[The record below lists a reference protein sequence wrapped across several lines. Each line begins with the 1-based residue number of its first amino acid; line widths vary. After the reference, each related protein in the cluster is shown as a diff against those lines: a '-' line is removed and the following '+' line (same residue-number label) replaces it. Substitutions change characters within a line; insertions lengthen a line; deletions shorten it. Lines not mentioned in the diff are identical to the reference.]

1 MNMSFKNKLKK
12 SIGRFWHT
20 HDRAFKHYSSILNVF
35 DITHKIPTLINNGF
49 YRDVGYDQVPKR
61 SRQVGCGYYLVS
73 LKGKEYIVVF
83 DQFDNEVKTLLPKKE
98 DSMGFLVDIFED
110 EEVLNIRYK
119 ISQMVGQMIVQMT
132 LELDRFPTIS
142 ELSKESGI
150 SEKILR
156 EHFID
161 EE

>member
-1 MNMSFKNKLKK
+1 
-12 SIGRFWHT
+12 
-20 HDRAFKHYSSILNVF
+20 
-35 DITHKIPTLINNGF
+35 
-49 YRDVGYDQVPKR
+49 
-61 SRQVGCGYYLVS
+61 
-73 LKGKEYIVVF
+73 
-83 DQFDNEVKTLLPKKE
+83 
-98 DSMGFLVDIFED
+98 
-110 EEVLNIRYK
+110 
-119 ISQMVGQMIVQMT
+119 MVGQMVGQMT